1 MCKSGGWQNSQA
13 SEVKNNMNTTIKT
26 SNKLNVIFLFPEISC
41 KFRVPLKEECPML
54 WTSQTSPLGETE
66 TVGRE
71 GAALLI
77 TRLQVRSTP
86 RFDGSSR

>member
-1 MCKSGGWQNSQA
+1 
-13 SEVKNNMNTTIKT
+13 
-26 SNKLNVIFLFPEISC
+26 
-41 KFRVPLKEECPML
+41 ML

-66 TVGRE
+66 TVGSE

-77 TRLQVRSTP
+77 TRVQVRSTP

>member
-1 MCKSGGWQNSQA
+1 
-13 SEVKNNMNTTIKT
+13 
-26 SNKLNVIFLFPEISC
+26 
-41 KFRVPLKEECPML
+41 ML